1 MSPEYTLE
9 KRRSPQGLTMAGKE
23 KKKKE
28 RKTTLTVSRVVGKW
42 PSSSKEAKKKSRQ
55 GLAPQDTKP

>member
-23 KKKKE
+23 KKK
-28 RKTTLTVSRVVGKW
+28 RKGK
-42 PSSSKEAKKKSRQ
+42 Q
-55 GLAPQDTKP
+55 L